1 MLSTASDLVFAGG
14 REGVFFALDGR
25 SGALQLWAAAMM
37 QSTPHTQSQLWTIG
51 PGGRMPLTTSRLPFD
66 CRKPSL
72 DDPVICTAFDGTHT
86 GFFAIDPGT
95 GHPMAQGSSDGRFH
109 MLGDVDRG
117 WLAGWLEGQLVLI
130 NPSRRAGIR
139 IPSRQGS
146 VDHVAAAGE
155 TVIGSV
161 SSRLH
166 ASTVRLYRIE
176 PKNNTRYTRSG
187 REY

>member
-1 MLSTASDLVFAGG
+1 
-14 REGVFFALDGR
+14 
-25 SGALQLWAAAMM
+25 LWAAAMM
-37 QSTPHTQSQLWTIG
+37 RSTPRSQSELWTIG
-51 PGGRMPLTTSRLPFD
+51 PQGRRPLTISRLPFD

-117 WLAGWLEGQLVLI
+117 WVTGWLEGELVLI

-139 IPSRQGS
+139 IPSRQGG

-166 ASTVRLYRIE
+166 ASTVRLYRMESKTSIH
-176 PKNNTRYTRSG
+176 PSLSSRGGSRAAPVALTVARR
-187 REY
+187 